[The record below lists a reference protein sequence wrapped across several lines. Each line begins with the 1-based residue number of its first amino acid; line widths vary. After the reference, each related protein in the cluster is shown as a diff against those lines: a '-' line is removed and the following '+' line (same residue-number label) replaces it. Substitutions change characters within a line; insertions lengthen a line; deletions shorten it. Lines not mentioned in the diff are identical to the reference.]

1 MIRLDLCAHY
11 DVLRPA
17 NQAVEQRH
25 WIVVGAARAGQQSL
39 LLRRAVGTDSMVR
52 FVKLQ

>member
-11 DVLRPA
+11 DVQRPA

-39 LLRRAVGTDSMVR
+39 LRRAVGTDSMVR